1 MRWYGIVTGILLILS
16 VVDNALAVP
25 VLVQEK
31 RQARVGEVD
40 RPKNVIT
47 GLGKRWDE
55 GLVDKLGN
63 LDGLENMVENHF
75 GTMRPAP
82 ATNPGAEMA
91 ETGGTEPDGD
101 DDDDDDP
108 PDFAPAA

>member
-1 MRWYGIVTGILLILS
+1 
-16 VVDNALAVP
+16 
-25 VLVQEK
+25 
-31 RQARVGEVD
+31 
-40 RPKNVIT
+40 
-47 GLGKRWDE
+47 
-55 GLVDKLGN
+55 
-63 LDGLENMVENHF
+63 MVENHF